1 MSRVWK
7 LPLSPGP
14 TCRVAL
20 LSVPSLMTGREW
32 AQFHSVL
39 ATMQPVLT
47 HDPMPCEFGP
57 GYVEDKGE
65 AREERKEKH
74 E

>member
-1 MSRVWK
+1 MSRV
-7 LPLSPGP
+7 LTIPLSPGP
-14 TCRVAL
+14 PCRVVL

-47 HDPMPCEFGP
+47 HDPMPYEFGP
-57 GYVEDKGE
+57 GYLEDNWYVR
-65 AREERKEKH
+65 AERKREA
-74 E
+74 